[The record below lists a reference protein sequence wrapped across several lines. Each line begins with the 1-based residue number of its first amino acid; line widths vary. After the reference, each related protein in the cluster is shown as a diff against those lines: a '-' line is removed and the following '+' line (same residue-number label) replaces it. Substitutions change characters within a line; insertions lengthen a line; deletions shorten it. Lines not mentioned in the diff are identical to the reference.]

1 MNKQE
6 FLEKLRQALTGR
18 VPSSV
23 VTENIKYYE
32 DYINVEVRKGRSEEE
47 VLNQLG
53 DPRLIARTIAETSEG
68 SRRAESRRGSSH
80 SHYERSAGENPD
92 SLGRRIRIPGWVI
105 LILLL
110 VVVMVVLS
118 FVFSVVT
125 ALLPILLPILGV
137 VFLVKL
143 FRDWLN

>member
-18 VPSSV
+18 VASSV
-23 VTENIKYYE
+23 VTENINYYE

-53 DPRLIARTIAETSEG
+53 DPRLIARTIVETNGGKQSAEG
-68 SRRAESRRGSSH
+68 GRGSSGSNYEH
-80 SHYERSAGENPD
+80 SVGDNAN
-92 SLGRRIRIPGWVI
+92 SLRRRIRVPGWMM

-110 VVVMVVLS
+110 VIVAIVLS

-125 ALLPILLPILGV
+125 ALLPVLLPILGV

>member
-1 MNKQE
+1 MNKRE
-6 FLEKLRQALTGR
+6 FLEKLRQALIGR
-18 VPSSV
+18 VASSV
-23 VTENIKYYE
+23 VAENVKYYE

-53 DPRLIARTIAETSEG
+53 DPRLIARTIAETNGG
-68 SRRAESRRGSSH
+68 SRSTEGGNSSSDSRYEHSSDDNT
-80 SHYERSAGENPD
+80 SY
-92 SLGRRIRIPGWVI
+92 LRRQFRVPGWMV

-110 VVVMVVLS
+110 VVVVVVLS

-125 ALLPILLPILGV
+125 ALLPVLLPILGV

>member
-18 VPSSV
+18 VASSV

-32 DYINVEVRKGRSEEE
+32 DYINVEVRKGRSEKE

-53 DPRLIARTIAETSEG
+53 DPRLIARTIAETSKG
-68 SRRAESRRGSSH
+68 NRSAESGRGSSG
-80 SHYERSAGENPD
+80 SHYERSAGKNAE
-92 SLGRRIRIPGWVI
+92 SLKRRIRVPGWMM

-110 VVVMVVLS
+110 VIVVVVLS
-118 FVFSVVT
+118 FVFSVIT
-125 ALLPILLPILGV
+125 ALLPIVLPVLGV
-137 VFLVKL
+137 LFLVKL

>member
-1 MNKQE
+1 MSKQE

-18 VPSSV
+18 VASSV

-47 VLNQLG
+47 VLGQLG

-68 SRRAESRRGSSH
+68 IRRAEGGRGSSNSSHGH
-80 SHYERSAGENPD
+80 SSGENAD
-92 SLGRRIRIPGWVI
+92 SLGRRFRVSGWMI

-110 VVVMVVLS
+110 VIVVVVLS
-118 FVFSVVT
+118 FVFSVIT
-125 ALLPILLPILGV
+125 ALLPILLPILVV

-143 FRDWLN
+143 FRDWLI

>member
-18 VPSSV
+18 VASSV
-23 VTENIKYYE
+23 VAENIKYYE

-53 DPRLIARTIAETSEG
+53 DPRLIARTIVETSDGRRSTEG
-68 SRRAESRRGSSH
+68 GRGSTNN
-80 SHYERSAGENPD
+80 HYVHSAGENTD
-92 SLGRRIRIPGWVI
+92 SFGRGIRIPGWMI

-110 VVVMVVLS
+110 VIVMVVLS